1 VGALGRGQGHSGGG
15 GQLAFGLLA
24 ETRGRV
30 QVHGDARA
38 IGQPVPGPAA
48 LDEVGPEHRA
58 EPADQR
64 RDVLL
69 RRGRPPVRP

>member
-1 VGALGRGQGHSGGG
+1 MGALGRGQGHSGGG